1 MKKCWLLLM
10 MMLVLLSGCKG
21 TVEFET
27 MADWYE
33 QTTIART
40 IQLTLPES
48 AAVPVS
54 SYSDGVIYICD
65 DYSVSV
71 QTLPG
76 GDLNRTLQTST
87 GYTEQKLQL
96 MQQKYGDLVR
106 YDCVWSCAGEGGD
119 MVCRGVILDDG
130 CYHYVLT
137 VFLDSEKAGQLQ
149 AQVNALC
156 ESFDATV

>member
-10 MMLVLLSGCKG
+10 IMLILTGCKG
-21 TVEFET
+21 NVEFET
-27 MADWYE
+27 IADGYE
-33 QTTIART
+33 QQLTART

-54 SYSDGVIYICD
+54 SHADGVLYICD
-65 DYSVSV
+65 GYSVSL

-76 GDLNRTLQTST
+76 GDLSRTLQTST
-87 GYTEQKLQL
+87 GHTAQQLQL
-96 MQQKYGDLVR
+96 MQQKQGDLLR

-137 VFLDSEKAGQLQ
+137 VLMDAHQAGQLQ
-149 AQVNALC
+149 SQVNALC
-156 ESFDATV
+156 ASFDAAL